1 MARFHT
7 YLLSLSQGAAG
18 KIWNIKARPK
28 YSWWGKKT
36 RLDTAGKSSRGELSG
51 ASWEIEWTASRLD
64 TIMASRLFG
73 APGKWLDA
81 FAGRDSPVALSRTT
95 WKWLWESEDNE
106 YVGRWLEGDGVACA
120 LSRAARWLR

>member
-1 MARFHT
+1 M
-7 YLLSLSQGAAG
+7 GE
-18 KIWNIKARPK
+18 K
-28 YSWWGKKT
+28 
-36 RLDTAGKSSRGELSG
+36 LDIEGKSSRRGELSG
-51 ASWEIEWTASRLD
+51 ARWEMEWPASSLD
-64 TIMASRLFG
+64 TIMATRLFRCP
-73 APGKWLDA
+73 AKWLDA

>member
-1 MARFHT
+1 ME
-7 YLLSLSQGAAG
+7 
-18 KIWNIKARPK
+18 
-28 YSWWGKKT
+28 
-36 RLDTAGKSSRGELSG
+36 GKSRRRELSG
-51 ASWEIEWTASRLD
+51 ARWEMEWPASRLD